1 MRWRMLLPA
10 MTDLDD
16 TALMLR
22 YADGDTGAFETLYG
36 LHRAPLFRFLLRQA
50 GDRQMAEDIFQE
62 VWSRII
68 SNSSNYRPT
77 ARFTTY
83 LYHIARNCMIDQYRR
98 AATRPGIRNA
108 EGSQI
113 DQLVSAD
120 NPVANAARTEMLSSI
135 EGALLNLTHEQ
146 REAFLLKEEGGFT
159 LQEISEITGVGRETV
174 KSRLR
179 YALGNLRKFLTAAD
193 EVTLVK

>member
-1 MRWRMLLPA
+1 MLLPA

-36 LHRAPLFRFLLRQA
+36 RHRAPLFRFLLRQA

-98 AATRPGIRNA
+98 TATQPATRNA
-108 EGSQI
+108 ENSQI

-179 YALGNLRKFLTAAD
+179 YALGKLRKFLTVAD
-193 EVTLVK
+193 EVNLVK

>member
-1 MRWRMLLPA
+1 MLLPA

>member
-1 MRWRMLLPA
+1 MLLPA

-146 REAFLLKEEGGFT
+146 REAFLLREEGGFT

>member
-1 MRWRMLLPA
+1 MK
-10 MTDLDD
+10 DLDD

-36 LHRAPLFRFLLRQA
+36 RHRAPLFRFLLRQA

-98 AATRPGIRNA
+98 TATQPATRNA

-120 NPVANAARTEMLSSI
+120 NPVASAARTEMLSSI

-179 YALGNLRKFLTAAD
+179 YALGNLRKFLTAPD
-193 EVTLVK
+193 EVNLVK

>member
-1 MRWRMLLPA
+1 
-10 MTDLDD
+10 
-16 TALMLR
+16 
-22 YADGDTGAFETLYG
+22 
-36 LHRAPLFRFLLRQA
+36 LLRQA

-98 AATRPGIRNA
+98 TMTQPATRNA

-113 DQLVSAD
+113 DQLMSAD
-120 NPVANAARTEMLSSI
+120 NPVANAARTEMVSSI

-179 YALGNLRKFLTAAD
+179 YALGNLRKFLTAPD
-193 EVTLVK
+193 EVNLVK